1 MDHET
6 FRQHGHAM
14 VDWLA
19 DYFRDLE
26 QRRVVP
32 EVRPGEIRAALP
44 RAAPELGEPFETI
57 FADFERQILPGMTH
71 WGHPGWFAYFPS
83 NGSPPSLLAE
93 ILATGLGAQCM
104 SWITSPAATEL
115 EQVVMAWL
123 RDLLGL
129 PTAFTGVIQD
139 TASSSTLVACL
150 TARDRM
156 GEAATRMTAYCS
168 REAHSSVAKAFRL
181 AGIPADR
188 VRVIAV
194 DDAYAMLPE
203 ALEDALAADA
213 AAGLVPGIV
222 VATMGTTS
230 STACDPLRAIG
241 ELARAVGAWY
251 HVDAAYGGTAAI
263 CPEIRPLLD
272 GVELADS
279 VVTNPHKWLMTHFD
293 CSAYYVRDVEAL
305 QKTFRTSP
313 EYLRTAQDQEVANF
327 RDWGIPLG
335 RRFRALK
342 LWFVLRSYGAEELR
356 TLLRKHIELGHELA
370 SWVDAEPHWER
381 LAPAPLGLVCLR
393 HAPPELAGDEPAL
406 AAHNAALMA
415 RVNATGEVFLTH
427 TLLDGRYVMR
437 VAIGSQRTERRH
449 VERVWGLLREEG
461 ER

>member
-1 MDHET
+1 MDHEA
-6 FRQHGHAM
+6 FRRHGHAM

-32 EVRPGEIRAALP
+32 AVRPGEIRAALP
-44 RAAPELGEPFETI
+44 TAAPELGEPFEAI

-93 ILATGLGAQCM
+93 MLATGLGAQCM

-115 EQVVMAWL
+115 EQVVMVWL

-129 PTAFTGVIQD
+129 PTVFTGVIED

-156 GEAATRMTAYCS
+156 GAAAERMTAYCS

-241 ELARAVGAWY
+241 ELAQAVGAWY
-251 HVDAAYGGTAAI
+251 HVDAAYGGTAVI
-263 CPEIRPLLD
+263 CPEVRPLLD

-279 VVTNPHKWLMTHFD
+279 LVTNPHKWLMTHFD

-305 QKTFRTSP
+305 QRTMRTSP

-356 TLLRKHIELGHELA
+356 ALLRGHIALGHELA
-370 SWVDAEPHWER
+370 SWVDNEPHWER

-393 HAPPELAGDEPAL
+393 HVPPELAGDEAAL

-427 TLLDGRYVMR
+427 TQLGDRYVIR
-437 VAIGSQRTERRH
+437 VAIGAWRTERRH
-449 VERVWGLLREEG
+449 VERVWGLLRGEG
-461 ER
+461 